1 MHVESLV
8 AGGKGFETSA
18 PGGPRPIGFWPAVA
32 RVLAAALLIIC
43 MAGFGLA
50 QNTNSGDIRGTVTD
64 SSGAVVPSV
73 AVTLLNTNTGVAT
86 ELVTNSAGLYDAV
99 SILPGQYRITFA
111 KEGFQ
116 KVVRDGVTL
125 AVGAI
130 SVDAQLS
137 VGTTK
142 QEIVVSEG
150 AILLK
155 TETAEQASNMTSST
169 MSSLPNVNQDWGN
182 FVKLIPGAAGAA
194 QSGQGSGGTSNP
206 GVSMAINGTL
216 PFYSSYLADGA
227 SIRLPH
233 SANIDGTVTSENIS
247 ELQIITS
254 SFSAQYG
261 GGGDVFNLI
270 TKSGANQWHGAA
282 YDYLQNDAL
291 NARSFFDG
299 KIGRQRYNNFGGAV
313 SGPMIK
319 NKMFFYFSGDW
330 IKHPSSSTVIDSMPT
345 DNMKKGIFDVAA
357 FGIISDPTTGLPFG
371 NNSIPSIRFDLVAKN
386 VQSYFLTPNLPSIT
400 GTNNYRALVGTVAP
414 QGRLFGRWDY
424 NVSNKNRATF
434 SINERGAHGN
444 GGGTE
449 CPINCQN
456 NTGDGYAAQFS
467 DVYVFGPSVINEVRL
482 GFARQGNWFTPAGL
496 GLGYPAKVG
505 WLFAKADMFPGIN
518 IGGTG
523 GNTSLN
529 PADHATSAIYIQNSW
544 DPSDVVTMIRGKH
557 ILHFGGEYLMLQD
570 NSTPWGNINAG
581 RLTFT
586 GQFTNS
592 NVGYAD
598 FLLGQVQS
606 WNALV
611 QGEAGMRSKNPS
623 VFFQDDIK
631 VRPNFTL
638 NVGLRWEG
646 HGGFKEVH
654 NLWGTFDPT
663 LMNPATKTLGA
674 ILYGKNAGRDL
685 IMASVNNVFLPRVG
699 FAYSPKSSW
708 SVRGGLGIYTTLWS
722 MDVDGSPLG
731 FGTANTGSAA
741 ANPGQPPVVL
751 LSGTGANLPFIGAT
765 TDPAAY
771 NGMGGSSI
779 AYMPYHTPV
788 GRVYQWTASV
798 QRQFGS
804 GMVLEAAY
812 VGSHGNG
819 LEFQENINQ
828 LPANKLGQGNAG
840 RPFPQYLGIG
850 PSVPGGLTGR
860 FDNYSNYRS
869 LQLSLKK
876 RFSHGLNAEFSYVWS
891 IMKDQQDTS
900 GWGSHY
906 GNAVYQ
912 DAFNPAANYALSNF
926 NVPQALKG
934 FVVYQLPIGKGHS
947 ILNNGIGEAVLG
959 GWQMSGIF
967 IAQSGN
973 PFTVTMDSST
983 GSGALGGSWYP
994 NLVGNPGVSN
1004 QSINQ
1009 WFNQLAYATPTI
1021 NTFGNNGRN
1030 TLRGPGLVTMD
1041 LSLGKT
1047 FRIPN
1052 WERAGLEL
1060 RMDANNF
1067 FNHPCFSVP
1076 KADLSAAA
1084 LASGVPNAAVG
1095 AITQTT
1101 VGGRYIQL
1109 GARFSF

>member
-1 MHVESLV
+1 MYFESLS
-8 AGGKGFETSA
+8 AGGRGYQRSA
-18 PGGPRPIGFWPAVA
+18 PGPRLIGFWPAVA

-64 SSGAVVPSV
+64 ASGAVVPGV
-73 AVTLLNTNTGVAT
+73 AVTILNVNTGVSK
-86 ELVTNSAGLYDAV
+86 ELVTNSVGLYDAV
-99 SILPGQYRITFA
+99 SILPGQYKITFA

-116 KVVRDGVTL
+116 KLVRDGITL
-125 AVGAI
+125 VVGAM

-137 VGTTK
+137 VGAVQ
-142 QEIVVSEG
+142 QEIVVREDVP
-150 AILLK
+150 LLK
-155 TETAEQASNMTSST
+155 TETAEQSSNMNAAT
-169 MSSLPNVNQDWGN
+169 MSSLPNVGQDWSN
-182 FVKLIPGAAGAA
+182 FVKLIPGATGAA
-194 QSGQGSGGTSNP
+194 SAGQGSSGTSNP
-206 GVSMAINGTL
+206 GVGMAINGTL
-216 PFYSSYLADGA
+216 PFYSSYLVDGG

-233 SANIDGTVTSENIS
+233 SANTDSTVTFENIS
-247 ELQIITS
+247 ELQINTS
-254 SFSAQYG
+254 AFSAQYG
-261 GGGDVFNLI
+261 GGGDVFSVI
-270 TKSGANQWHGAA
+270 SKSGANQWHGSA
-282 YDYLQNDAL
+282 YDYFQNDAL
-291 NARSFFDG
+291 NARGFFDA
-299 KIGRQRYNNFGGAV
+299 KKGRQRYNNFGGAV
-313 SGPMIK
+313 SGPMLK
-319 NKMFFYFSGDW
+319 NKMFFYFNGDW
-330 IKHPSSSTVIDSMPT
+330 IKHPSSATNTDSMPT
-345 DNMKKGIFDVAA
+345 ADMKNGIFDVGA
-357 FGIISDPTTGLPFG
+357 FGIISDPTTGQPFT
-371 NNSIPSIRFDLVAKN
+371 NNSIPSSRFDPVAAK

-400 GTNNYRALVGTVAP
+400 GTNNYRALVGTNSP

-424 NVSNKNRATF
+424 NVSSKNRVSF
-434 SINERGAHGN
+434 SMAERGAHGN
-444 GGGTE
+444 GGGNE

-456 NTGDGYAAQFS
+456 QTGDGYAGQLS
-467 DVYVFGPSVINEVRL
+467 DVHTFSPTVVNEFRW
-482 GFARQGNWFTPAGL
+482 GYARQGNWFVPAGL

-505 WLFAKADMFPGIN
+505 WQFAKADMFPGIIIN
-518 IGGTG
+518 GTG
-523 GNTSLN
+523 GTRSLN
-529 PADHATSAIYIQNSW
+529 PPDHGTSAIYIQNSW

-581 RLTFT
+581 TFTFT

-606 WNALV
+606 WSALY

-623 VFFQDDIK
+623 LFFQDDIK

-663 LMNPATKTLGA
+663 LMNPVTKTLGA
-674 ILYGKNAGRDL
+674 ILFGKNAGRDE

-699 FAYSPKSSW
+699 FAWAPRSNW
-708 SVRGGLGIYTTLWS
+708 SVRGGFGIYTTLWS

-731 FGTANTGSAA
+731 FGTANSGSAS

-751 LSGTGANLPFIGAT
+751 LSGSGANLPYIGAT

-771 NGMGGSSI
+771 NGQGVGNI

-798 QRQFGS
+798 QRRFG
-804 GMVLEAAY
+804 GVVMEAAY

-828 LPANKLGQGNAG
+828 LPANKLGQGNSA
-840 RPFPQYLGIG
+840 RPFPQFLAIG

-860 FDNYSNYRS
+860 FDNYSNYGS
-869 LQLSLKK
+869 AQLSLKK
-876 RFSHGLNAEFSYVWS
+876 RFGHGLNAEISYVWS
-891 IMKDQQDTS
+891 RMKDQQDTS

-912 DAFNPAANYALSNF
+912 DAFDPAANYALSNF
-926 NVPQALKG
+926 DVPHVVKG
-934 FVVYQLPIGKGHS
+934 FWVYQIPLGKGHS
-947 ILNNGIGEAVLG
+947 VLNNSAGDAVLG
-959 GWQMSGIF
+959 GWQVSSTFIF
-967 IAQSGN
+967 QSGN
-973 PFTVTMDSST
+973 PFTPVMDSNT
-983 GSGALGGSWYP
+983 GSGALGGSWFP
-994 NLVGNPGVSN
+994 NLVGNPSVSN

-1009 WFNQLAYATPTI
+1009 WFNQLAYATPAI
-1021 NTFGNNGRN
+1021 NTFGKNGRN
-1030 TLRGPGLVTMD
+1030 TLRGPGLTAMD

-1047 FRIPN
+1047 FRMPG
-1052 WERAGLEL
+1052 WESAGLEF
-1060 RMDANNF
+1060 RMDATNVL
-1067 FNHPCFSVP
+1067 NHPCFNVP
-1076 KADLSAAA
+1076 NASLSAAA
-1084 LASGVPNAAVG
+1084 LASGVPNTAVG
-1095 AITQTT
+1095 KITGTT

-1109 GARFSF
+1109 GARFFF